1 MGPITEV
8 YSKLGESLKAGK
20 WTWTGEIEPE
30 KTTDLEEVLHV
41 AKLLAGSVVAANVT
55 DNPQS
60 FGCMNS
66 LVPSYLIQREA
77 GLEAIW
83 QVTCRDRNRLGL
95 LSDILAAGNLGI
107 KNILALTGDH
117 TASGDTPQSMPVF
130 DLDSAQ
136 LVYMIKKINE
146 EGKDLAENEIENPPK
161 FHIGVAGA
169 PGAVPLEPEVL
180 KIERKI
186 KVGGEFIQT
195 QVVYDMEIAKTF
207 LDAVKYLNVPT
218 LIGICPLKSYKM
230 AKWMDEFCPGILVPP
245 ELLDQLKE
253 IKELPKDQR
262 REKTDKWNLEFFE
275 DWLKELKSTTN
286 AAGCHIMAVG
296 FEYIVADIVKLIS

>member
-1 MGPITEV
+1 MAPIKEV
-8 YSKLGESLKAGK
+8 YSKLGESLKEGK

-30 KTTDLEEVLHV
+30 KTTNLDEIIHV
-41 AKLLAGSVVAANVT
+41 AKQLAGHVVAANVT

-66 LVPSYLIQREA
+66 LVPSYLIQKEA

-95 LSDILAAGNLGI
+95 LSDILAAGHLGI

-117 TASGDTPQSMPVF
+117 TTSGDTPQSMPVF

-136 LVYMIKKINE
+136 LVYMINKINE
-146 EGKDLAENEIENPPK
+146 EGKDLAGNEIEDPPK

-169 PGAVPLEPEVL
+169 PGADPFEPEIL

-186 KVGGEFIQT
+186 KVGGQFIQT
-195 QVVYDMEIAKTF
+195 QVVYDMEIAKRF
-207 LDAVKYLNVPT
+207 LNAVKHLNVPT

-230 AKWMDEFCPGILVPP
+230 AKWMDEFCPGIIVPP
-245 ELLDQLKE
+245 EILEDLKK
-253 IKELPKDQR
+253 IKELPKEQR
-262 REKTDKWNLEFFE
+262 REKTDQWNLEFFE
-275 DWLKELKSTTN
+275 DWLKELKKTTN

-296 FEYIVADIVKLIS
+296 FEYLVADIVKLVK

>member
-8 YSKLGESLKAGK
+8 YSKLGESLKSGK

-30 KTTDLEEVLHV
+30 KTTNLEEVIHT
-41 AKLLAGSVVAANVT
+41 AKILAGHVVAANVT

-66 LVPSYLIQREA
+66 LVPSYLIQKEA

-117 TASGDTPQSMPVF
+117 TASGDNPQSMPVF

-136 LVYMIKKINE
+136 LVYMIKKIMA
-146 EGKDLAENEIENPPK
+146 GHDLAGNEIENPPK

-169 PGAVPLEPEVL
+169 PGAEPLEPEIL

-195 QVVYDMEIAKTF
+195 QVVYDMEIAKRF
-207 LDAVKYLNVPT
+207 LDAVKHLKVPT

-230 AKWMDEFCPGILVPP
+230 AKWMDEFCPGIFVPP
-245 ELLDQLKE
+245 EILEDLKK
-253 IKELPKDQR
+253 IQDAPKEER
-262 REKTDKWNLEFFE
+262 RQKTDEWNLNFFE
-275 DWLKELKSTTN
+275 GWLKELKKTTS

-296 FEYIVADIVKLIS
+296 FEYIVADIVKLVK

>member
-1 MGPITEV
+1 MTAITEV
-8 YSKLGESLKAGK
+8 YSDLGKSLKAGK
-20 WTWTGEIEPE
+20 WTWTGEIEPQ
-30 KTTDLEEVLHV
+30 KTTDLEEVIST
-41 AKLLAGSVVAANVT
+41 AKLLKGQVVAANVT

-66 LVPSYLIQREA
+66 LVPSHLIQEEA

-95 LSDILAAGNLGI
+95 LSDILAAGHLNI

-117 TASGDTPQSMPVF
+117 TASGDNPQSMPVF
-130 DLDSAQ
+130 DIDSAQ
-136 LVYMIKKINE
+136 LVYMIKKIMS
-146 EGKDLAENEIENPPK
+146 GKDLAGNEIKNPPK

-169 PGAVPLEPEVL
+169 PGADPFEPEIL

-186 KVGGEFIQT
+186 NVGGEFIQT
-195 QVVYDMEIAKTF
+195 QVVFDMEVAKKF
-207 LDAVKYLNVPT
+207 LDAVKYLKVPT

-230 AKWMDEFCPGILVPP
+230 AKWMDEFCPGIFVPP
-245 ELLDQLKE
+245 EILENLQKIQDAPKE
-253 IKELPKDQR
+253 ER
-262 REKTDKWNLEFFE
+262 REKTDKWNLDFFE
-275 DWLKELKSTTN
+275 DWIKELKSTTS

-296 FEYIVADIVKLIS
+296 FEYIVADIVKMVK

>member
-8 YSKLGESLKAGK
+8 YSKLGESLKSGK

-30 KTTDLEEVLHV
+30 KTTNLEEVIHT
-41 AKLLAGSVVAANVT
+41 AKILAGHVVAANVT

-66 LVPSYLIQREA
+66 LVPSYLIQKEA

-117 TASGDTPQSMPVF
+117 TASGDNPQSMPVF

-136 LVYMIKKINE
+136 LVYMIKKIMA
-146 EGKDLAENEIENPPK
+146 GHDLAGNEIENPPK

-169 PGAVPLEPEVL
+169 PGAEPLEPEIL

-195 QVVYDMEIAKTF
+195 QVIYDMEIAKRF
-207 LDAVKYLNVPT
+207 LDAVKHLKVPT

-230 AKWMDEFCPGILVPP
+230 AKWMDEFCPGIFVPP
-245 ELLDQLKE
+245 EILEDLKK
-253 IKELPKDQR
+253 IQDAPKEER
-262 REKTDKWNLEFFE
+262 RQKTDEWNLNFFE
-275 DWLKELKSTTN
+275 GWLKELKKTTS

-296 FEYIVADIVKLIS
+296 FEYIVADIVKLVK

>member
-1 MGPITEV
+1 MAPIKEV
-8 YSKLGESLKAGK
+8 YSKLGESLKEGK

-30 KTTDLEEVLHV
+30 KTTNLDEIIHV
-41 AKLLAGSVVAANVT
+41 AKQLAGHVVAANVT

-66 LVPSYLIQREA
+66 LVPSYLIQKEA

-95 LSDILAAGNLGI
+95 LSDILAAGHLGI

-117 TASGDTPQSMPVF
+117 TTSGDTPQSMPVF

-136 LVYMIKKINE
+136 LVYMINKINE
-146 EGKDLAENEIENPPK
+146 EGKDLAGNEIEDPPK

-169 PGAVPLEPEVL
+169 PGADPFEPEIL

-186 KVGGEFIQT
+186 KVGGQFIQT
-195 QVVYDMEIAKTF
+195 QVVYDMEIAKRF
-207 LDAVKYLNVPT
+207 LDAVKHLNVPT

-230 AKWMDEFCPGILVPP
+230 AKWMDEFCPGIIVPP
-245 ELLDQLKE
+245 EILEDLKK
-253 IKELPKDQR
+253 IKELPKEQR
-262 REKTDKWNLEFFE
+262 REKTDQWNLEFFE
-275 DWLKELKSTTN
+275 DWLKELKKTTN

-296 FEYIVADIVKLIS
+296 FEYLVADIVKLLK